1 MRPDVGDQIDT
12 LDIYACFITLNCQLY
27 QHQLGIDLTFKKAVS
42 VWIMTAFVFL
52 GILVTV
58 HAWNLW
64 QSTGPGSLVT
74 FSVLGNLVSLEVTSY
89 LIAASAFSLA
99 FIGGVCYSVFRSN
112 SLELPLYQLS
122 KSFEEKLDQKC
133 EEIQE
138 STDQAIGKLGLRE
151 FQLGEDMKNL
161 QKQTEDVRR
170 RLETGLDKCEKNLNS
185 AQQKLAKIAQ
195 KTDGIE
201 KSQKQL
207 SELKKKLQSTASVDS
222 SLKDIHRKIGEINST
237 PKPYLA
243 STDRIQLLEG
253 KILKKDTVRR
263 LKTVGFS
270 KIEDLLL
277 KSPMEIV
284 LTEAMSENE
293 AKNLQSILQL
303 LMVPGVGHEDAMLLL
318 KSGVNS
324 KQELGLQDTF
334 SLGARISKVAEHYLD
349 EGKIKESEKPSLEEI
364 ASWIKWAKHQ

>member
-1 MRPDVGDQIDT
+1 MT
-12 LDIYACFITLNCQLY
+12 L
-27 QHQLGIDLTFKKAVS
+27 KKAFS
-42 VWIMTAFVFL
+42 VWIMATFVFI
-52 GILVTV
+52 GILVTT

-64 QSTGPGSLVT
+64 HTEGAGSLVT
-74 FSVLGNLVSLEVTSY
+74 FPILGNLVSLEVTFY
-89 LIAASAFSLA
+89 LIAALAFSLA
-99 FIGGVCYSVFRSN
+99 FVGGVCYAVFRSN
-112 SLELPLYQLS
+112 SLEIPLYQLS
-122 KSFEEKLDQKC
+122 KSFEEKLDQKS

-138 STDQAIGKLGLRE
+138 STNQSIGKLGLRE

-161 QKQTEDVRR
+161 QKQTE
-170 RLETGLDKCEKNLNS
+170 RLYKKLGKSLENAEKNLEN
-185 AQQKLAKIAQ
+185 AQKKLAEIER
-195 KTDGIE
+195 KTDGIG

-207 SELKKKLQSTASVDS
+207 SELKKKLQSAVSVDN
-222 SLKDIHRKIGEINST
+222 SLKSINRKIGEITSN

-243 STDRIQLLEG
+243 STDRIQMLEG
-253 KILKKDTVRR
+253 KILKRDTVRR
-263 LKTVGFS
+263 LKAVGFS

-277 KSPMEIV
+277 KSPMDIV

-334 SLGARISKVAEHYLD
+334 GLGARISKVAEHYLE
-349 EGKIKESEKPSLEEI
+349 EGKIKVNERPSLEEI
-364 ASWIKWAKHQ
+364 ASWIKWAKVV

>member
-1 MRPDVGDQIDT
+1 M
-12 LDIYACFITLNCQLY
+12 
-27 QHQLGIDLTFKKAVS
+27 TFKKAFA
-42 VWIMTAFVFL
+42 VWIMAVFVFI
-52 GILVTV
+52 GILVTA

-64 QSTGPGSLVT
+64 HTEGSGSLVT
-74 FSVLGNLVSLEVTSY
+74 IPILGNLMSLEVTFY

-99 FIGGVCYSVFRSN
+99 FVGGICYAVFRSN
-112 SLELPLYQLS
+112 SLEIPLYQLS
-122 KSFEEKLDQKC
+122 KSFEEKLGQKS

-138 STDQAIGKLGLRE
+138 STNQSIAKLGLRE
-151 FQLGEDMKNL
+151 FQIGEDMKNL
-161 QKQTEDVRR
+161 QKQTEHLYKK
-170 RLETGLDKCEKNLNS
+170 LEKGLEKCEKNLAN
-185 AQQKLAKIAQ
+185 AQKKLEEIEQ
-195 KTDGIE
+195 KTDGIG

-207 SELKKKLQSTASVDS
+207 SELKKKLQSAVSVDN
-222 SLKDIHRKIGEINST
+222 SLKNINRGIREINSV

-243 STDRIQLLEG
+243 STDQIQLLEG

-263 LKTVGFS
+263 LKAVGFS

-277 KSPMEIV
+277 KSPMDIV
-284 LTEAMSENE
+284 ITEAMSENE

-334 SLGARISKVAEHYLD
+334 SLGARISKVAEHYLE
-349 EGKIKESEKPSLEEI
+349 EGKIKENEKPSLEEI
-364 ASWIKWAKHQ
+364 ASWIKWAKLQ